1 MMTEDYSA
9 LQQHNLGFC
18 LRMCPFDRSPKKR
31 IGCNEKLHKFVSVNT
46 SIKHLVRKH
55 RIDK

>member
-18 LRMCPFDRSPKKR
+18 LRMCPFDMSPKKR

-46 SIKHLVRKH
+46 SIKH
-55 RIDK
+55 